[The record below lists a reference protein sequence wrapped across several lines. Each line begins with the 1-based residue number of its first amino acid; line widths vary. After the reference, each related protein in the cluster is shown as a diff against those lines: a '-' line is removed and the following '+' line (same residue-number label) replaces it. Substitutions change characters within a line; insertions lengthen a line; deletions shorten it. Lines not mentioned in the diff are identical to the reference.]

1 MVLNYEDYLL
11 TIWEYSESFG
21 TATEMDISRRLKIT
35 LPTVSEYVGKLSAMG
50 LVEKSGRSVKLTR
63 SGKRVTIPVVKA
75 HRIAE
80 VFAMK
85 FMEVEWEEVHKAVMD
100 LEHLFSGTYGDNL
113 YRNLGYP
120 EKCPHGNPIG
130 DINSGSR
137 IAPVAVREGRYVVD
151 RITLEQIETL
161 KKLSGISAYPGSVVF
176 LRKEG
181 LVTTLET
188 ENGSFVLSDIENQ
201 SIRLRRAG
209 PNKI

>member
-11 TIWEYSESFG
+11 TIWEFSESLG
-21 TATEMDISRRLKIT
+21 IATEMDISRRLKIT
-35 LPTVSEYVGKLSAMG
+35 LPTVSEYVGKLSGMG
-50 LVEKSGRSVKLTR
+50 LVEKNGRSVRLTR
-63 SGKRVTIPVVKA
+63 SGKRVTVPVVKA

-85 FMEVEWEEVHKAVMD
+85 FLEVDWEEVHRAVMD

-113 YRNLGYP
+113 YKNLGYP
-120 EKCPHGNPIG
+120 ERCPHGNPIA
-130 DINSGSR
+130 DVNAGSK
-137 IAPVAVREGRYVVD
+137 ISPVTAREGQYIVD

-181 LVTTLET
+181 LSTVLEN
-188 ENGSFVLSDIENQ
+188 ENGSCPLSDIENQ
-201 SIRLRRAG
+201 SIRLRRI
-209 PNKI
+209 NTVKH